1 MLVLIG
7 HIIPPPVMILNELA
21 LGLVMSNSLKE
32 YSFFT
37 AVDGAVILVDAVYLP
52 LF

>member
-1 MLVLIG
+1 
-7 HIIPPPVMILNELA
+7 LNELA

-37 AVDGAVILVDAVYLP
+37 AVDGAVILVDAVDAALRAP
-52 LF
+52 AEGFVFAIVLVIK